1 LPTPGERIDALI
13 ATTHDWRGE
22 TFARLREIIHRADP
36 YVTEEWKWVTA
47 RRPGTP
53 VWEHNGMVCHINILK
68 ERVRLTLH
76 EGANLPDPQRLFNAS
91 LEGNRRRAID
101 IYEGDALDE
110 GALQAL
116 VRAGVEHRL
125 AKARPARADK

>member
-1 LPTPGERIDALI
+1 VLTPGQRIDALI
-13 ATTHDWRGE
+13 ATTRDWRGE
-22 TFARLREIIHRADP
+22 TFATLREIVHRADP
-36 YVTEEWKWVTA
+36 DVTEEWKWITA

-76 EGANLPDPQRLFNAS
+76 EGASLPDPQRLFNAS
-91 LEGNRRRAID
+91 LKGTQRRAID
-101 IYEGDALDE
+101 IYEGDALNE

-116 VRAGVEHRL
+116 IRAGVEHRL
-125 AKARPARADK
+125 ARARPGRR